1 MTAFN
6 KGVRVR
12 VISGVWEG
20 VDGTVEEYMDS
31 NDFPKVR
38 VKLDYGDNGTGMVFY
53 PSSLRVLS
61 EIKREEALQISRIEQ
76 VLREEGHA
84 RGWSEADYQSTAA
97 SLYRAGVRTKC

>member
-76 VLREEGHA
+76 VLREEGHT
-84 RGWSEADYQSTAA
+84 RGWSEMDYQSTAA
-97 SLYRAGVRTKC
+97 SLYRAGVRPKC